1 MNRLK
6 HMRCYLI
13 GGMDRASDAGVGWR
27 RRTKAELA
35 DLEIDFF
42 DPTRKPIDVG
52 VEDDE
57 SRRLRHE
64 AKMRGDYEYVVREMK
79 PIRGVDLRMVDTS
92 DFDICHLDLETY
104 AFGTVEEISLANR
117 QKKPILVHME
127 GGKQMAPDWLFAM
140 IPHQLIFGTWEELY
154 AYVRHIAHDE
164 DIDRLR
170 RWYFF
175 NFHGDN
181 TPEDQILACL
191 RKHRCFDVRRA
202 MRTLVPTVI
211 KQDGVVTV
219 EYAGTRCTIDQA
231 VQCMVALNKVD

>member
-6 HMRCYLI
+6 RTRCYLI
-13 GGMDRASDAGVGWR
+13 GGMDRAADAGVGWR

-52 VEDDE
+52 VEDDD
-57 SRRLRHE
+57 SRRLRRM
-64 AKMRGDYEYVVREMK
+64 AKQRGHFDLVRAEMK

-104 AFGTVEEISLANR
+104 AFGTVEEITLANR

-127 GGKQMAPDWLFAM
+127 GGKDQAPDWLFAM
-140 IPHQLIFGTWEELY
+140 IPHELIFGTWDELY

-164 DIDRLR
+164 LIDTLG

-181 TPEDQILACL
+181 TPEDQIRACL
-191 RKHRCFDVRRA
+191 REHNCVNEKRA
-202 MRTLVPTVI
+202 IQTLMPTVI
-211 KQDGVVTV
+211 KQDGLITV
-219 EYAGTRCTIDQA
+219 EFDGFKGTIEQTILVMKEANRLD
-231 VQCMVALNKVD
+231 